1 MRITIAVALC
11 FATSLALVFSCR
23 AQEAGSVDL
32 RPSASPSKTPADE
45 KRKKD
50 LDAAEEKDEKKELPG
65 GCEKLL
71 PGIIADGI
79 VNTDDNQ
86 PRPILVEVAK
96 ITEQEPAEGSELDAE
111 VRLQNTGTRAIE
123 IPWSGDPNV
132 IETGQ
137 SSNWYEWQGGY
148 FEVFFRARN
157 PNGVMLKSLSPD
169 LYGTRFH
176 PGSLLTLQPGQWITA
191 KIRFKLEAKYL
202 YNVGEFQGQEAELFV
217 RWEQVNRVIWIKDC
231 KEGSGFYRYDNFYK
245 QENRGVKMHVAGEAT
260 KPSGEHAT
268 KPEASWGHD
277 ISAYLADE
285 IAHFAPR

>member
-1 MRITIAVALC
+1 MRITIAVAFC
-11 FATSLALVFSCR
+11 FATSLGLGLSCV
-23 AQEAGSVDL
+23 AQEVGSVDL
-32 RPSASPSKTPADE
+32 RPSASPSRTT
-45 KRKKD
+45 
-50 LDAAEEKDEKKELPG
+50 AEEKKKKESAGAKEKGEEKDLPG
-65 GCEKLL
+65 GCEKLQ

-79 VNTDDNQ
+79 VKTDDNQ

-96 ITEQEPAEGSELDAE
+96 ISEQEPAEGSELDAE

-123 IPWSGDPNV
+123 IPWSGDANV

-137 SSNWYEWQGGY
+137 GSKGHEWQGGY
-148 FEVFFRARN
+148 FEVFFRARK

-202 YNVGEFQGQEAELFV
+202 YKVGEFQGQEAELFV

-268 KPEASWGHD
+268 KPETSWGHD